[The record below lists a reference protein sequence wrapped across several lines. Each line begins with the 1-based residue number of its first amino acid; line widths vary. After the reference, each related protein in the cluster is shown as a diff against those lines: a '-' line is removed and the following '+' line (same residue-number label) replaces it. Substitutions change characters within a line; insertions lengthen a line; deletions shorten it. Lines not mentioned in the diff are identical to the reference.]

1 MENPGTVHIFAGN
14 FQAFLIVISKKKH
27 SMLRP
32 LAKAVSVVFHPLL
45 MPTYMLALL
54 LLINPFIFGVNSIW
68 DSAGKLNL
76 LRIFLYT
83 FFIPI
88 VAVLM
93 LRPLGFIQS
102 LEMEDKSERTG
113 PYIIT
118 IIFYLWAYLNMKNSS
133 IFPPAYACFMLGA
146 VIALCMTF
154 FINIFSKISA
164 HAVGMGGLLGMVII
178 TMLRFSHDVF
188 TLEVGGMGTLNFNMN
203 AVLMLVIVL
212 CGLVG
217 TARLFLQAHEP
228 RDLYGG
234 FMVGFFAQFLALRFS
249 I

>member
-1 MENPGTVHIFAGN
+1 
-14 FQAFLIVISKKKH
+14 
-27 SMLRP
+27 MLRP
-32 LAKAVSVVFHPLL
+32 FAKAVSILFHPLL

-54 LLINPFIFGVNSIW
+54 LLINPFIFGVNSIF
-68 DSAGKLNL
+68 DDAGKLNL

-83 FFIPI
+83 FFIPVFA
-88 VAVLM
+88 VAM
-93 LRPLGFIQS
+93 LRPLGFIRS

-118 IIFYLWAYLNMKNSS
+118 AVFYLWAYMNMKNSS
-133 IFPPAYACFMLGA
+133 LFPPAYACFMLGA
-146 VIALCMTF
+146 VIALFVTF

-188 TLEVGGMGTLNFNMN
+188 TIQTGTFGTISFNMN
-203 AVLMLVIVL
+203 AVLIIVILL
-212 CGLVG
+212 CGIVG
-217 TARLFLQAHEP
+217 TSRLLLHAHEP

-234 FMVGFFAQFLALRFS
+234 FMVGFVAQFLALRFS

>member
-1 MENPGTVHIFAGN
+1 
-14 FQAFLIVISKKKH
+14 
-27 SMLRP
+27 MLRP
-32 LAKAVSVVFHPLL
+32 VAKAVSVVFHPLL

-68 DSAGKLNL
+68 DSTGKLNL

-88 VAVLM
+88 FAVVM

-118 IIFYLWAYLNMKNSS
+118 IVFYLWAYMNMRNSAL
-133 IFPPAYACFMLGA
+133 FPPAYGCFMLGA
-146 VIALCMTF
+146 VIALFMTF
-154 FINIFSKISA
+154 FINIFTKISA

-188 TLEVGGMGTLNFNMN
+188 TIQAGSLGVISFNMN
-203 AVLMLVIVL
+203 AVLMLVILL

-217 TARLFLQAHEP
+217 TSRLLLQAHEP

-234 FMVGFFAQFLALRFS
+234 FMVGFVAQFLALRFS

>member
-1 MENPGTVHIFAGN
+1 
-14 FQAFLIVISKKKH
+14 
-27 SMLRP
+27 MLRP
-32 LAKAVSVVFHPLL
+32 LAKVVSILFHPLL

-54 LLINPFIFGVNSIW
+54 LLINPFIFGVTSIL
-68 DSAGKLNL
+68 DTAGKLNL

-83 FFIPI
+83 FFIPAFA
-88 VAVLM
+88 VAM
-93 LRPLGFIQS
+93 LRPLGFISS
-102 LEMEDKSERTG
+102 LEMEDRNERTG

-118 IIFYLWAYLNMKNSS
+118 AVFYLWAYMNMRNSAL
-133 IFPPAYACFMLGA
+133 FPPAYASFMLGA
-146 VIALCMTF
+146 VIALFMAF

-164 HAVGMGGLLGMVII
+164 HAAGMGGLLAMVII

-188 TLEVGGMGTLNFNMN
+188 TIQTGMLGTISFNMN
-203 AVLMLVIVL
+203 AVLIIVIVL

-217 TARLFLQAHEP
+217 TSRLLLKAHEP

>member
-1 MENPGTVHIFAGN
+1 
-14 FQAFLIVISKKKH
+14 
-27 SMLRP
+27 MLRP
-32 LAKAVSVVFHPLL
+32 LAKAVSIIFHPLL

-54 LLINPFIFGVNSIW
+54 LLINPYIFGVNSIW
-68 DSAGKLNL
+68 DVNGKLNL

-83 FFIPI
+83 FFLPLF
-88 VAVLM
+88 AVVM
-93 LRPLGFIQS
+93 LRPLGFIRS

-118 IIFYLWAYLNMKNSS
+118 IVFYLWAYMNMNNSS
-133 IFPPAYACFMLGA
+133 LFPPAYACFMLGT
-146 VIALCMTF
+146 VIALFMAF
-154 FINIFSKISA
+154 FVNIFSKISA

-188 TLEVGGMGTLNFNMN
+188 TIQTGALGAISFNMN
-203 AVLMLVIVL
+203 AVLMIVVLL
-212 CGLVG
+212 CGVVG
-217 TARLFLQAHEP
+217 TSRLLLHAHEP

-234 FMVGFFAQFLALRFS
+234 FMVGFVAQFLALRFS